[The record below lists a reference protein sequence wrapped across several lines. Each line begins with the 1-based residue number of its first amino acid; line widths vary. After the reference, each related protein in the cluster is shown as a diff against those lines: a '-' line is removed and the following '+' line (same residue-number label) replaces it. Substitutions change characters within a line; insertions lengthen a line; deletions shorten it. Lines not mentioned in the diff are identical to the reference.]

1 LFGFPALEEFLM
13 FFFVF
18 HRLEFL
24 GDSFLKYAASLLV
37 FLKNYQSDEG
47 SLTEKRKEIIWN
59 VHLTKIAQD
68 TKVAEYLRI
77 VPFAK
82 RNDAI
87 LPLSPGQEFVACS
100 SASATDGLKWSS
112 SLRNTNIFLAKSDAK
127 DIGDSEQQQQATPPS
142 QYETISSVPEKAL
155 ADMVESILGVPL
167 ANDCFTS
174 KEKLSFQLLDQLEIV
189 SQKDYELL
197 MSCMNHHSTQ
207 NEFIDF
213 LKPLCPPNHISTKT
227 TEDCET
233 SIHYTFKKK
242 ELLSLAL
249 THSSSSSHWNYERLE
264 FLGDAVLDYLVADF
278 LFSETRKNADSQEDW
293 DEGVLT
299 ELKRAFVNNGT
310 LQEFSSSRLRLF
322 AFLQADS
329 MAITKLVDE
338 LHELS
343 HNSEINVTEDTV
355 AAIPDKTLD
364 ICQSLYNYSGTNKI
378 GGLKVFADI
387 FEGLLGA
394 IFIDNQYQL
403 KPVKE
408 FLVQHGYFN
417 VSFEQLCDLRKVF
430 MARREI
436 PSVK

>member
-1 LFGFPALEEFLM
+1 
-13 FFFVF
+13 VF

-47 SLTEKRKEIIWN
+47 SLTEKRKKIIWN
-59 VHLTKIAQD
+59 VHLTKVAQD
-68 TKVAEYLRI
+68 SKVAEYLRV

-82 RNDAI
+82 GNDAI
-87 LPLSPGQEFVACS
+87 LPFSPGQE
-100 SASATDGLKWSS
+100 SANCPSVSVKDGRKWSS
-112 SLRNTNIFLAKSDAK
+112 SLRNTNIFLAQSVAM
-127 DIGDSEQQQQATPPS
+127 DIEDNEQQQVAAPPS
-142 QYETISSVPEKAL
+142 QYETVAAIPEKTL

-167 ANDCFTS
+167 ADDACAS
-174 KEKLSFQLLDQLEIV
+174 KEKLSFQLLCQLQIIP
-189 SQKDYELL
+189 QADYELL
-197 MSCMNHHSTQ
+197 VSCMNHNSMQ
-207 NEFIDF
+207 NEFLDF
-213 LKPLCPPNHISTKT
+213 LKPRCPPNHISTKT
-227 TEDCET
+227 LEDCEK
-233 SIHYTFKKK
+233 SIQYSFKHK

-249 THSSSSSHWNYERLE
+249 THSSCSSHWNYERLE

-278 LFSETRKNADSQEDW
+278 LFSETQKYADSQEDW

-299 ELKRAFVNNGT
+299 ELKKAFVNNGT
-310 LQEFSSSRLRLF
+310 LQEVSSSHLRLF

-338 LHELS
+338 LHDLS
-343 HNSEINVTEDTV
+343 HNSEINDTV
-355 AAIPDKTLD
+355 AGIPEKTLD
-364 ICQSLYNYSGTNKI
+364 IYQSLYNYSGTNKI
-378 GGLKVFADI
+378 GGFKVFADM

-408 FLVQHGYFN
+408 FLVQHGYFK
-417 VSFEQLCDLRKVF
+417 VSFEQLCELRKVF

-436 PSVK
+436 PSII